1 VIAFLVT
8 TAEVG
13 VMLIVVVQERSL
25 AAHGARWVLRN
36 AHRRWTAGRELMEA
50 VAALILLKT
59 KIIPAITIKVR

>member
-1 VIAFLVT
+1 
-8 TAEVG
+8 
-13 VMLIVVVQERSL
+13 MLIVVVQERSL